1 MYIILPKDSSTE
13 KLRAAQKI
21 LTASKIEKMISKM
34 VIKTAVMLFPKMHLT
49 SSHCLRDS
57 LKELGLNTMFSPR
70 DGDFSVMSEDRSDR
84 PFSQAKPD
92 PPEQNSV
99 PSKKNP
105 SQLQS
110 FDASEQLIFGRV
122 DADVSKKISKRDVG
136 YKTES
141 EFNKISSPLSLKDF
155 MLRKRIVKK
164 SPGKKLNRSKRQYMP
179 FSAERLD
186 AVRNRKDL
194 VNPHLYADEVL
205 HKVDLEI
212 NERGTEGGAATAI
225 TLNRSGT
232 SVVFRVDAPFM
243 FLIRH
248 DPTHIPLFYGVVF
261 EPEN

>member
-1 MYIILPKDSSTE
+1 MYIILPKNSSGE

-21 LTASKIEKMISKM
+21 LTGAKIEKMISQM

-57 LKELGLNTMFSPR
+57 LKELGLNTMFSPSE
-70 DGDFSVMSEDRSDR
+70 GDFSVMSEDRGDKPLAALAKPEPPKKSA
-84 PFSQAKPD
+84 PSKSTSQA
-92 PPEQNSV
+92 
-99 PSKKNP
+99 
-105 SQLQS
+105 
-110 FDASEQLIFGRV
+110 FDATEQLIFGRAS
-122 DADVSKKISKRDVG
+122 DEESKKITKRDVG
-136 YKTES
+136 YKTGS
-141 EFNKISSPLSLKDF
+141 EFNKNINPLSLKDF

-164 SPGKKLNRSKRQYMP
+164 SPGKKLHRSKRQYMP

-194 VNPHLYADEVL
+194 VNPHLFADEVL

-232 SVVFRVDAPFM
+232 SVVLRVDTPFM

-248 DPTHIPLFYGVVF
+248 DPTHVPLFYGVVF